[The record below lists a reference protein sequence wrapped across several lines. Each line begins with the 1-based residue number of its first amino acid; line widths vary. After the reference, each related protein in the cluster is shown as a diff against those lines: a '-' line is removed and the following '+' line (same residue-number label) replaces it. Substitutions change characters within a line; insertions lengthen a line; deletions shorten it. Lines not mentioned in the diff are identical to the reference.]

1 MQLFQWIATNWQ
13 AVCGWVGGLYLIYHI
28 GKLFIALV
36 LAINSITDRA
46 KAAEDTLSLLATNH
60 FPHLQLAIERVNENL
75 EGLRRDLAKILVI
88 EEHE

>member
-1 MQLFQWIATNWQ
+1 
-13 AVCGWVGGLYLIYHI
+13 
-28 GKLFIALV
+28 
-36 LAINSITDRA
+36 
-46 KAAEDTLSLLATNH
+46 LLATNH